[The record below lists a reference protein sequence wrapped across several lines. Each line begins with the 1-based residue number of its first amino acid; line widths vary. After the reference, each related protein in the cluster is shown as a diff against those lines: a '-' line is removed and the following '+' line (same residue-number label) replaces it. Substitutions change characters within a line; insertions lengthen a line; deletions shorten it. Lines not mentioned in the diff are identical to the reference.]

1 MSRPRACALLHG
13 RARPFQHAQRAGL
26 PLRQKGGAPRPFLRG
41 RARPPQAGRRRA
53 PLAPLLPPT
62 HARPLPCS
70 LPGATPSFRLGR
82 RPPPSLVI
90 LLGAGGV
97 SPLDSHPR
105 VTHHLHARSRKAP
118 PACPRHSA
126 AYRTSARQVS
136 RPRACALLHGRA
148 RPFQHAQRAG
158 LPLRQRGGAPRPF
171 LRGRA
176 RPPHAPPARSQA
188 HGMNPLG
195 VRGLITRRTSDERR
209 TIKLEVVA
217 LSKAD
222 YAANRT
228 KQRLLRRRIE
238 RNNVSFELLLA
249 ATIANSKADHRLLRR
264 RNLGL
269 RLGVHSYSGQR
280 NGELCYCVR
289 CRASRQ
295 RS

>member
-1 MSRPRACALLHG
+1 
-13 RARPFQHAQRAGL
+13 
-26 PLRQKGGAPRPFLRG
+26 
-41 RARPPQAGRRRA
+41 
-53 PLAPLLPPT
+53 
-62 HARPLPCS
+62 
-70 LPGATPSFRLGR
+70 
-82 RPPPSLVI
+82 
-90 LLGAGGV
+90 
-97 SPLDSHPR
+97 
-105 VTHHLHARSRKAP
+105 
-118 PACPRHSA
+118 
-126 AYRTSARQVS
+126 
-136 RPRACALLHGRA
+136 
-148 RPFQHAQRAG
+148 
-158 LPLRQRGGAPRPF
+158 
-171 LRGRA
+171 
-176 RPPHAPPARSQA
+176 
-188 HGMNPLG
+188 MNPLG